1 MRIAVLD
8 DDPVQLE
15 HVVHTLNKHLRLP
28 GTSVTCV
35 TFDRGE
41 SLRRAL
47 RRETFDLL
55 LLDWNIPD
63 LDGADL
69 LRWLR
74 DHARNST
81 RVIMLSAR
89 TSEGGVA
96 AALGWGADDYVTKPY
111 RPLELCAR
119 IRRLV
124 QHTPQAYV
132 EQECFGNWRFD
143 RAGMLLCH
151 DAAGGQAAP
160 LCVPLTDRELR
171 LALTLFRNAGKVVS
185 RGHLLDSAGYD
196 GDSMSRLLDSH
207 IYRLRTKLSRHSEG
221 LLHLQTVY
229 GQGYRLAIHDTG
241 APAPAPQAP
250 PGGERGT
257 P

>member
-8 DDPVQLE
+8 DDPVHLE
-15 HVVHTLNKHLRLP
+15 HVVHTIGQHPHLA
-28 GTSVTCV
+28 GASVSCV

-55 LLDWNIPD
+55 LLDWNVPD
-63 LDGADL
+63 LEGAEL
-69 LRWLR
+69 LQWLR
-74 DHARNST
+74 NYAGNTT

-89 TSEGGVA
+89 SSERDVA
-96 AALGWGADDYVTKPY
+96 TALGWGADDYVAKPY

-119 IRRLV
+119 ILRLV
-124 QHTPQAYV
+124 QPLAHGGATR
-132 EQECFGNWRFD
+132 ECFGRWCFS
-143 RAGMLLCH
+143 RADMTLSHERVDGPGDMLSL
-151 DAAGGQAAP
+151 Q
-160 LCVPLTDRELR
+160 LTDRELR

-185 RGHLLDSAGYD
+185 RGHLLSSAGYD
-196 GDSMSRLLDSH
+196 SDNMSRLLDSH
-207 IYRLRTKLSRHSEG
+207 IYRLRTKLSRHSQG

-229 GQGYRLAIHDTG
+229 GHGYRLAVHDAG
-241 APAPAPQAP
+241 VLAPAPQAS
-250 PGGERGT
+250 PGGECGT